1 MMFEDSF
8 GLKSEADLIKK
19 VVNDSLELNYVTKD
33 LSKTGSYKST
43 DDIGNWISNKIL
55 NSK

>member
-1 MMFEDSF
+1 MFEDSF

-55 NSK
+55 KSK